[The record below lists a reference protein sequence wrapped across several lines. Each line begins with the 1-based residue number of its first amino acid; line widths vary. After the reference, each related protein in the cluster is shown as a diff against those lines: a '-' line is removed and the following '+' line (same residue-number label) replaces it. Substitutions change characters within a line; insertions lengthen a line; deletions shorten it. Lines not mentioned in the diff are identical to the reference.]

1 MFYTRC
7 YVALIIMKRKFKME
21 VTFEIDGDIS
31 TEQFKND
38 MMRKI
43 DGFTLYND
51 ETDDETTIE
60 VFDYWNSAIV
70 TEIS

>member
-1 MFYTRC
+1 
-7 YVALIIMKRKFKME
+7 MKRKFKME

-43 DGFTLYND
+43 DEFIWYND

>member
-7 YVALIIMKRKFKME
+7 YLALIIMKRKFKME

-43 DGFTLYND
+43 DDFALYSEESD
-51 ETDDETTIE
+51 EEVTVE
-60 VFDYWNSAIV
+60 VFDYWKSAIV
-70 TEIS
+70 TEVS

>member
-1 MFYTRC
+1 
-7 YVALIIMKRKFKME
+7 MKRKFKMV

-31 TEQFKND
+31 TEQFKQN

-43 DGFTLYND
+43 DDFSLYDD
-51 ETDDETTIE
+51 ETDEETNIE
-60 VFDYWNSAIV
+60 VFDYWNTAIV

>member
-1 MFYTRC
+1 
-7 YVALIIMKRKFKME
+7 MKRKFKME

-31 TEQFKND
+31 TEQFKQN

-43 DGFTLYND
+43 DDFSLYDD
-51 ETDDETTIE
+51 ETDEETNIE
-60 VFDYWNSAIV
+60 VFDYWNTAIV

>member
-38 MMRKI
+38 MMRNI
-43 DGFTLYND
+43 DDFTLYND
-51 ETDDETTIE
+51 DTDEETTIE
-60 VFDYWNSAIV
+60 VFDYWNSAVV

>member
-1 MFYTRC
+1 
-7 YVALIIMKRKFKME
+7 ME

-43 DGFTLYND
+43 DDFTLYND
-51 ETDDETTIE
+51 DTDEEITIE
-60 VFDYWNSAIV
+60 VFDYWNSAVV

>member
-1 MFYTRC
+1 
-7 YVALIIMKRKFKME
+7 MKGKFKME

-31 TEQFKND
+31 TEQFKQN

-43 DGFTLYND
+43 DDFSLYDD
-51 ETDDETTIE
+51 ETDEETNIE
-60 VFDYWNSAIV
+60 VFDYWNTAIV

>member
-43 DGFTLYND
+43 DDFTLYNGDTD
-51 ETDDETTIE
+51 EETTIE

>member
-31 TEQFKND
+31 TEQFKNN

-43 DGFTLYND
+43 DDFTLYND
-51 ETDDETTIE
+51 DTDEETTIE

-70 TEIS
+70 TEIP

>member
-43 DGFTLYND
+43 DEFIWYND

>member
-1 MFYTRC
+1 
-7 YVALIIMKRKFKME
+7 MKRKFKME

-43 DGFTLYND
+43 DDFTLYND
-51 ETDDETTIE
+51 ETDEETTIE

>member
-38 MMRKI
+38 VMRKI
-43 DGFTLYND
+43 DDFTLYND

>member
-1 MFYTRC
+1 MFYTPC

-43 DGFTLYND
+43 DDFTLYND
-51 ETDDETTIE
+51 DTDEEITIE
-60 VFDYWNSAIV
+60 VFDYWNSAVV

>member
-1 MFYTRC
+1 
-7 YVALIIMKRKFKME
+7 MKRKFKME

-43 DGFTLYND
+43 DDFTLYNGDTD
-51 ETDDETTIE
+51 EETTIE